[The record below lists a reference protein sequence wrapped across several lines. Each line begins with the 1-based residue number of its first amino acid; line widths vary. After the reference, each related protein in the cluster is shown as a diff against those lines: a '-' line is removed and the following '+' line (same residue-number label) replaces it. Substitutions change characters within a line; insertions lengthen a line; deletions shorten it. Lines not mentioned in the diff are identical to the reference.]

1 MPPLVLRRGRAR
13 FDEEGTTTMTI
24 HAQHAKLNPRWC
36 LAQDTIDRQD
46 IDRLIDWLKTYP
58 RLTKGAVTL
67 EFERHWSEWLGRPYS
82 VNCNSG
88 SSANLLMYYALLRS
102 GKLRN
107 TNVIVPSVG
116 WVTSIAP
123 AMQFGF
129 TPYMC
134 EADPDTFGLD
144 LNHLEDLL
152 KRHQAQTVLLVQVLG
167 VPHRM
172 REVQALKDR
181 YGFYLLEDACA
192 AIGAEY
198 EGRKVGTFG
207 DMASFSFYFGHQ
219 MSTIE
224 GGMVSCNDRRFADL
238 LLMLRS
244 HGWSKDLP
252 GTRHEELVEQYEI
265 DDFHSPFVFYEPGFN
280 LRSTDLN
287 AFIGIEQV
295 RKLDWMTG
303 RRQANH
309 DRYLQ
314 QLGARF
320 YTQRPPRDSKVAS
333 ISFGL
338 LADSPEQR
346 KRIVRALVAEGVE
359 TRIFSA
365 GNLGLHPFWINRYG
379 KASFPVADR
388 VHHCGF
394 FLPNHASM
402 TEEDVLHISR
412 VVLEAA

>member
-1 MPPLVLRRGRAR
+1 
-13 FDEEGTTTMTI
+13 MTL
-24 HAQHAKLNPRWC
+24 HAQSAKLNPRWC

-46 IDRLIDWLKTYP
+46 IDHLIEWLRTYP

-67 EFERHWSEWLGRPYS
+67 DFERQWSEWLGRPYS
-82 VNCNSG
+82 VHCNSG

-107 TNVIVPSVG
+107 TKVIVPSVG

-123 AMQFGF
+123 AIQFGF
-129 TPYMC
+129 TPLMC

-152 KRHQAQTVLLVQVLG
+152 KRHDAHTVLLVQVLG

-172 REVQALKDR
+172 QELQSLKER

-198 EGRKVGTFG
+198 GGKKVGTFG

-224 GGMVSCNDRRFADL
+224 GGMVSASEKHLADL

-244 HGWSKDLP
+244 HGWSKDLDR
-252 GTRHEELVEQYEI
+252 TSHEELVTQYQI

-287 AFIGIEQV
+287 AFIGIEQLH
-295 RKLDWMTG
+295 KLDGMTE

-309 DRYLQ
+309 KRYLQ
-314 QLGARF
+314 HLGGRF
-320 YTQRPPRDSKVAS
+320 YTQRPPAGSKVAS

-338 LADSPEQR
+338 LADSTEQR
-346 KRIVRALVAEGVE
+346 RRIVRALVAEGVE

-365 GNLGLHPFWINRYG
+365 GNLGLHPFWMNRYG

-388 VHHCGF
+388 VHHCG
-394 FLPNHASM
+394 
-402 TEEDVLHISR
+402 
-412 VVLEAA
+412 

>member
-1 MPPLVLRRGRAR
+1 
-13 FDEEGTTTMTI
+13 MTR
-24 HAQHAKLNPRWC
+24 HAQSSKLNPRWC

-46 IDRLIDWLKTYP
+46 IDHLIDWLRTYP

-67 EFERHWSEWLGRPYS
+67 DFERQWSAWLGRPYS
-82 VNCNSG
+82 MHCNSG

-123 AMQFGF
+123 AIQFGF
-129 TPYMC
+129 TPVMC

-152 KRHQAQTVLLVQVLG
+152 KQHEAHTVLLVQVLG

-172 REVQALKDR
+172 KDLQTLKNR

-224 GGMVSCNDRRFADL
+224 GGMVSTDDKQFADL

-244 HGWSKDLP
+244 HGWSKDLDQAC
-252 GTRHEELVEQYEI
+252 HQDLISQYQI

-287 AFIGIEQV
+287 AFIGIEQLH
-295 RKLDWMTG
+295 KLDWMTG

-309 DRYLQ
+309 ERYLQ
-314 QLGARF
+314 HLGGRF
-320 YTQRPPRDSKVAS
+320 YTQRPPQDSKVAS

-338 LADSPEQR
+338 LADSPDQR
-346 KRIVRALVAEGVE
+346 RRIVRALVAEGVE

-365 GNLGLHPFWINRYG
+365 GNLGLHPFWMNRYG

-402 TEEDVLHISR
+402 EEQDVTQISR
-412 VVLEAA
+412 IVLEAA